1 VRSDAKLDS
10 GLRERKRWAG
20 PALRNWNRATRGDI
34 AVSLSGLERNHLFL
48 NSLGQRFHDVSG
60 ISGLDTLADSR
71 GFVVFD
77 YDRDGWQDVAVVN
90 TNAPLL
96 QIYRNE
102 IAGRQGGPGRA
113 NRVIALQ
120 LVGGNR
126 TDRPAPGFSNRD
138 GYGAMVVVSAGGL
151 KLTREHRCGE
161 GFAAQNSATVLI
173 GIGAREVAESVE
185 VRWPSGRVQRVR
197 DVPAGTL
204 LTVYENPE
212 ESTSQTAFSRAVY
225 RRPAPARPPVRAAD
239 SQPRHLKL
247 RSRKAAAPAEG
258 GSATPRLRMYT
269 TMATWCATC
278 RRELPQLQLLR
289 ESLDAEA
296 LELLAVPIDAE
307 DTPEKLGRYVA
318 KHKPAYEMLSDLT
331 PEEVAEV
338 QGIVAAE
345 LEPDLLPV
353 SIITDAK
360 GSVLSTLPGVPSLS
374 QLRELLPR
382 KARVGH

>member
-1 VRSDAKLDS
+1 MRSDATLDS

-34 AVSLSGLERNHLFL
+34 GVSLSGLERNHLFL
-48 NSLGQRFHDVSG
+48 SSRGQRFHDVSG

-71 GFVVFD
+71 GFAVFD
-77 YDRDGWQDVAVVN
+77 YDRDGWQDIAVVN

-96 QIYRNE
+96 QLFRNQ
-102 IAGRQGGPGRA
+102 IASRQGGPGRA
-113 NRVIALQ
+113 NRVIALR

-138 GYGAMVVVSAGGL
+138 GYGAMVSVSAGGL
-151 KLTREHRCGE
+151 KLAREHRCGE
-161 GFAAQNSATVLI
+161 GFAAQNSATMLI
-173 GIGAREVAESVE
+173 GIGAQEAAESVE
-185 VRWPSGRVQRVR
+185 VRWPGGGVQRVL

-212 ESTSQTAFSRAVY
+212 ESPSRTAFARETY
-225 RRPAPARPPVRAAD
+225 RRTAPLRPPVRVAD
-239 SQPRHLKL
+239 ARPVRLKL
-247 RSRKAAAPAEG
+247 RTRKAPARAEEG
-258 GSATPRLRMYT
+258 SRAPRLRMYT

-278 RRELPQLQLLR
+278 RRELPQLRLLR

-307 DTPEKLGRYVA
+307 DTPEKLERYVA

-331 PEEVAEV
+331 PAEVAEV

-345 LEPDLLPV
+345 LEP
-353 SIITDAK
+353 
-360 GSVLSTLPGVPSLS
+360 
-374 QLRELLPR
+374 
-382 KARVGH
+382 